1 MSSGA
6 ATNVAR
12 EPEAALHAPAFSDAF
27 GENRVCVYGNLAR
40 GERGLS
46 EGWEAFAPYLKEL
59 ARGPDSLQDLD
70 PETAREATELI
81 LRGVA
86 TPAQA
91 AGFLL
96 ICRAKGS
103 GAGELAGIAAGMRSL
118 IRPIEP
124 PHGGP
129 TVAVSGGFDGKLRTQ
144 NVGAAS
150 SLVAAAAGGRVVM
163 LAGED
168 VPPKAGRTNLDA
180 LRNLGV
186 RAPQSLQEA
195 TASLAGNGFAA
206 VSPRHYLPELDALHG
221 LRREIVRRTALN
233 VAEKLVS
240 PVPGA
245 RMMVGI
251 THRRPFLETMP
262 DALRALGA
270 QRALVF
276 QAVEGSDEAP
286 LDDASSL
293 LLVTAAGDE
302 DVKVAPEALGLGR
315 ATRGDIPWEG
325 EEAEALSLLG
335 ALAGEEGPVL
345 DLILYNAALRLWLAD
360 ETSSIGRQ
368 VEQARES
375 ISSGAALGLLEKLR
389 AGSPRA

>member
-1 MSSGA
+1 M
-6 ATNVAR
+6 
-12 EPEAALHAPAFSDAF
+12 
-27 GENRVCVYGNLAR
+27 
-40 GERGLS
+40 S

-70 PETAREATELI
+70 PRTAREATELI

-91 AGFLL
+91 AGFFL
-96 ICRAKGS
+96 IGRAKGN
-103 GAGELAGIAAGMRSL
+103 GPGELAGIAAGMRSL
-118 IRPIEP
+118 VRPIVAP
-124 PHGGP
+124 DGSP
-129 TVAVSGGFDGKLRTQ
+129 TVAVAGGFDGKLRTA

-150 SLVAAAAGGRVVM
+150 SVVAAAAGGRVVV

-168 VPPKAGRTNLDA
+168 VPPKSGRTNLDA

-186 RAPQSLQEA
+186 HAPQAPHEA
-195 TASLAGNGFAA
+195 AASLARDGFAA
-206 VSPRHYLPELDALHG
+206 VSPRQYLPELDALRQ
-221 LRREIVRRTALN
+221 LRREMVRRTVLN

-262 DALRALGA
+262 DALRALGVH
-270 QRALVF
+270 RALVF
-276 QAVEGSDEAP
+276 QAIEGSDEAP

-293 LLVTAAGDE
+293 LLVTAGGDE
-302 DVKVAPEALGLGR
+302 DIKVAPEELGLGR
-315 ATRGDIPWEG
+315 AARGDLPWEG
-325 EEAEALSLLG
+325 EEAEAARLLG
-335 ALAGEEGPVL
+335 ALSGDVGPFL

-360 ETSSIGRQ
+360 EASPLVEQ
-368 VEQARES
+368 VERARGTVT
-375 ISSGAALGLLEKLR
+375 SGAALGLLEELR
-389 AGSPRA
+389 RGGS

>member
-1 MSSGA
+1 M
-6 ATNVAR
+6 
-12 EPEAALHAPAFSDAF
+12 
-27 GENRVCVYGNLAR
+27 
-40 GERGLS
+40 S

-70 PETAREATELI
+70 PETAREATEMI

-124 PHGGP
+124 PSAGP
-129 TVAVSGGFDGKLRTQ
+129 TVAVAGGFDGKLRTR
-144 NVGAAS
+144 NVGAAA
-150 SLVAAAAGGRVVM
+150 SLVAAAAGGRVVI
-163 LAGED
+163 LAGEN
-168 VPPKAGRTNLDA
+168 VPPKSGRTSLDA
-180 LRNLGV
+180 LRNLGIQ
-186 RAPQSLQEA
+186 APQTLAEA
-195 TASLAGNGFAA
+195 GTCLSRDGFAA
-206 VSPRHYLPELDALHG
+206 VSPRVYLPELDALRG
-221 LRREIVRRTALN
+221 LRREMVRRTALN

-262 DALRALGA
+262 DALRVLGVE
-270 QRALVF
+270 RALVF
-276 QAVEGSDEAP
+276 QAIEGSDEAP

-293 LLVTAAGDE
+293 LLVTAGGDE

-315 ATRGDIPWEG
+315 ATRGDVPWEG
-325 EEAEALSLLG
+325 EGAEAGSLVAALS
-335 ALAGEEGPVL
+335 GEEGPVL
-345 DLILYNAALRLWLAD
+345 DLVLYNAALRLWLAD
-360 ETSSIGRQ
+360 ETVPL
-368 VEQARES
+368 VEHVEGAREAV
-375 ISSGAALGLLEKLR
+375 SSGAALGLLEGLR
-389 AGSPRA
+389 RGRVAPGA